1 MVERAR
7 GPAPLRAGDWEV
19 VMGKYVIVAE
29 SGSDIT
35 AAIAERYGIQVVPMH
50 VQIGTETIDDGGMPG
65 AEMYARC
72 KELGVMPRTSGAMPN
87 DFAPVFERIR
97 REQPDATILYLAYSA
112 ATTCSFE
119 SAQIA
124 SRDHDGN
131 IIFIDTQNVAAGQL
145 TILVRTAQWLEQ
157 HPDATAEQVIE
168 FVEDLKKRVLMAFI
182 PGDLGYLKAG
192 GRLSNG
198 AFVGATL
205 LRIKPV
211 IELIDGRLIATEK
224 LRGSMQKA
232 IFTLID
238 HLMYK
243 GAMDTSHAYLI
254 RSSGLSQELQGRIEV
269 RLGELGFECVEW
281 VDTNNVISSH
291 CGPGSFG
298 IVLVKE

>member
-1 MVERAR
+1 MS
-7 GPAPLRAGDWEV
+7 
-19 VMGKYVIVAE
+19 KFVIVAE

-35 AAIAERYGIQVVPMH
+35 AEIAERYGIQVVPMH
-50 VQIGTETIDDGGMPG
+50 VQIGTETIDDGGLPG

-72 KELGVMPRTSGAMPN
+72 RELGVMPQTSGSMPN
-87 DFAPVFERIR
+87 DFAPVFERIH
-97 REQPDATILYLAYSA
+97 REQPESTILYLAYSA

-124 SRDHDGN
+124 SRDRDYN
-131 IIFIDTQNVAAGQL
+131 IVFIDTQNVAAGQL
-145 TILVRTAQWLEQ
+145 TILVRCAQWLEA
-157 HPDATAEQVIE
+157 HPEATAEQVIE
-168 FVEDLKKRVLMAFI
+168 YVEDLKRRVLMAFI

-192 GRLSNG
+192 GRLSNK
-198 AFVGATL
+198 AFIGATL

-211 IELIDGRLIATEK
+211 IELIDGKLVATEK

-232 IFTLID
+232 IFTLIER
-238 HLMYK
+238 LMYQ

-254 RSSGLSQELQGRIEV
+254 RSAGLSQELQSRIEA
-269 RLGELGFECVEW
+269 RMGELGFKRVEW

-298 IVLVKE
+298 IVLVRA